1 MFRASFALCLHS
13 STFLLPGSA
22 CSVSLSGAAGPLLIT
37 QPFLW
42 GILFCFSNKPSLSL
56 ASLALLSLLA
66 SNCRGCPWG
75 GCENQW
81 ATLRAGPAP
90 QLWLGDALLGVEIT
104 VQSAGLGR
112 RSHLP
117 GCKRLHCFISISLWG
132 CNLWGDLPAH
142 LSDGHPLLSS
152 GFPESEMNFLS
163 CHWAP
168 LLFFPVLQTR
178 RRASFVISFPVFE
191 DTSSISLSLLWVKEP
206 YFFWPFLVDGVFQI
220 YLPCSTLVYVPLVHI
235 LLKCRTA
242 CCSAAEP
249 LSPLRAKG
257 LPVSCRLQSHL

>member
-42 GILFCFSNKPSLSL
+42 GILFCFSNKPALSL

-142 LSDGHPLLSS
+142 LSDGQPLLCS

-178 RRASFVISFPVFE
+178 RRAS
-191 DTSSISLSLLWVKEP
+191 LW
-206 YFFWPFLVDGVFQI
+206 YPFLCLKMPAQF
-220 YLPCSTLVYVPLVHI
+220 LCLCSGW
-235 LLKCRTA
+235 KSRT
-242 CCSAAEP
+242 SF
-249 LSPLRAKG
+249 G
-257 LPVSCRLQSHL
+257 LFL